1 MRRMTEEEADAL
13 DELVTKNPPRVDPS
27 KARHAIRMVSL
38 DDLSADYLY
47 TLPATQ
53 AKVKAV
59 IDRVAAGKPEIAKK
73 WRLGPDMYDIL
84 EDIKNNPV

>member
-38 DDLSADYLY
+38 DDLSADYLLGNLRKPQ
-47 TLPATQ
+47 TLRYAPS
-53 AKVKAV
+53 AKCSFTFV
-59 IDRVAAGKPEIAKK
+59 
-73 WRLGPDMYDIL
+73 
-84 EDIKNNPV
+84 